1 MVQFILDNG
10 GALISVLSMALAI
23 GVAIAHMAHK
33 DAVASSL
40 QNVEDA
46 IDKLKAAPKK

>member
-10 GALISVLSMALAI
+10 VGLISVLSMALAI

-33 DAVASSL
+33 DSVAASL

-46 IDKLKAAPKK
+46 INKLKSAPKA